1 MQVATHIHVKG
12 AREHN
17 LKNLEL
23 RIPRGKMV
31 VITGPS
37 GSGKSSLAFDTL
49 YAEGYRKYI
58 ESLSTQARQ
67 VLDQLKR
74 PDVDFIHGLS
84 PVLAIE
90 QRTGGGGPRT
100 TIATATEIAD
110 YAQLLW
116 ALAGEQY
123 CPKDGGRIVQR
134 SLDDNVQRILAEC
147 AGERIMLL
155 APFMRA
161 KPSVLRDELPRL
173 RQRGFQR
180 VRLDGEVKTLEDPKL
195 VPVGVGTKEIEVDL
209 VIDRLVATVDQR
221 SRIADS
227 LELAFREGKDRASVL
242 AQRSA
247 DAPWRELTL
256 SQSLACE
263 ICGDVF
269 DALTPRHF
277 SFSHREGA
285 CPACDGIGRKLKFV
299 PELIIA
305 DPEKSVREGAIK
317 PWRIGGKN
325 LIIKH
330 NALLKQLAEQ
340 LPFDP
345 DVPWR
350 KLPPETQRVLLFGA
364 GERQFAFKLR
374 RMREA
379 KAMPFPGVIAD
390 LEESF
395 RHTDSDGFRARLT
408 TFMIS
413 GECPEC
419 HGKRLNR
426 RSAAVVVKAE
436 NRKLE
441 TGNPGAALNAQR
453 LTLNAQR
460 AEPGNA
466 DPLAGA
472 APSAPLGG
480 NGAPAFGRA
489 ATPLAASDQGGR
501 AATPSFATPT
511 EGGPLAASTEGA
523 ERSQRPTDSQS
534 AIRNPQSLSFPDFMA
549 LDVET
554 AHRFATELVA
564 AHGKND
570 ALRDVVTGIEQR
582 LHFLLETGL
591 GYLTLD
597 RDYGTLS
604 GGEAQRVRLA
614 TQLGM
619 GLVGVIY
626 VLDEPSIGLHPHDN
640 QKLLDTLVALRDRGN
655 TVLVVEHDEDTMRI
669 ADELIELGPEA
680 GIEGGYL
687 LFQGTPAECGRLSI
701 KQSRTGP
708 FLSRAMSVVRDT
720 KLKEPDGAWLTVREA
735 RANNLKGIDVR
746 FPIGLLTCVT
756 GVSGSGKST
765 LVLDILAAAA
775 GRKLNGA
782 KTIPAKHRHIENL
795 DFFEKLVQVDQ
806 DPIGRSPRSNPAS
819 YVDLLP
825 LLRDLYAQVPLA
837 KVRGYKASRF
847 SFNVRGGRCERCQGD
862 GVIKLDMQFMPDAYA
877 PCPSCGG
884 RRFNRETLEI
894 LFHGK
899 SIADVLDMTVREA
912 IRLFRNIPRV
922 IDKLETLD
930 AVGLGYLTLGQ
941 SATTLSGGEAQR
953 IKLALELSKKQQGST
968 LYILDEPTTGLH
980 WVDIQKLMDLL
991 FKLRDAGNTII
1002 VIEHNLDV
1010 INLADWVIDL
1020 GPGGGRH
1027 GGELIFAG
1035 PRTEIETAEHSLTGQ
1050 ALKKWREA
1058 GSGAT

>member
-1 MQVATHIHVKG
+1 MQAATHIHVKG

-23 RIPRGKMV
+23 RIPRGKLV

-37 GSGKSSLAFDTL
+37 GSGKSSLAFDTI
-49 YAEGYRKYI
+49 YAEGYRKYM
-58 ESLSTQARQ
+58 ESLSAQARQ

-90 QRTGGGGPRT
+90 QRTGAGGPRS

-116 ALAGEQY
+116 ALVGEQV
-123 CPKDGGRIVQR
+123 CPKDGGRVVQR
-134 SLDDNVQRILAEC
+134 SLDDNVQRVLTAC
-147 AGERIMLL
+147 AGERVMLL
-155 APFMRA
+155 APFMKA

-173 RQRGFQR
+173 RLRGFQR
-180 VRLDGEVKTLEDPKL
+180 VRIDGEIKNLDDPK
-195 VPVGVGTKEIEVDL
+195 VIPTGAGVREMAVEV
-209 VIDRLVATVDQR
+209 VVDRLVANADQR
-221 SRIADS
+221 SRLADS
-227 LELAFREGKDRASVL
+227 LELAFREGKDRMVVL
-242 AQRSA
+242 AQKSA
-247 DAPWRELTL
+247 EAPWRELAL

-263 ICGDVF
+263 VCGDVF
-269 DALTPRHF
+269 EKLSARHF

-285 CPACDGIGRKLKFV
+285 CATCDGLGRKLRFV
-299 PELIIA
+299 PELIVA
-305 DPEKSVREGAIK
+305 DPEKSVREGALK

-345 DVPWR
+345 EIPWK
-350 KLPPETQRVLLFGA
+350 KLPEATRDAILHGA

-379 KAMPFPGVIAD
+379 KTMPFAGVIAD

-395 RHTDSDGFRARLT
+395 RHTDSEGFRARLT
-408 TFMIS
+408 TFMVA
-413 GECPEC
+413 GGCPEC
-419 HGKRLNR
+419 HGTRLNA
-426 RSAAVVVKAE
+426 RSGAVRCGEK
-436 NRKLE
+436 
-441 TGNPGAALNAQR
+441 T
-453 LTLNAQR
+453 
-460 AEPGNA
+460 
-466 DPLAGA
+466 
-472 APSAPLGG
+472 
-480 NGAPAFGRA
+480 
-489 ATPLAASDQGGR
+489 
-501 AATPSFATPT
+501 
-511 EGGPLAASTEGA
+511 
-523 ERSQRPTDSQS
+523 
-534 AIRNPQSLSFPDFMA
+534 FPEFMA
-549 LDVET
+549 LDIGE
-554 AHRFATELVA
+554 AHAFARELVA
-564 AHGKND
+564 MHGLND
-570 ALRDVVTGIEQR
+570 AVGDVVTGIEQR

-591 GYLTLD
+591 GYLTLN
-597 RDYGTLS
+597 RDYATLS
-604 GGEAQRVRLA
+604 GGESQRVRLA

-619 GLVGVIY
+619 GLIGVIY

-655 TVLVVEHDEDTMRI
+655 TVLVVEHDEDTMRL

-680 GIEGGYL
+680 GVEGGQL
-687 LFQGTPAECGRLSI
+687 LFQGTPAACAALSI

-708 FLSRAMSVVRDT
+708 YLSR
-720 KLKEPDGAWLTVREA
+720 KLSITREAKPKSPDGAWLTVREA
-735 RANNLKGIDVR
+735 RANNLRGIDAK
-746 FPIGLLTCVT
+746 FPVGLLTCVT

-765 LVLDILAAAA
+765 LVNDVLAAAA
-775 GRKLNGA
+775 ARILNGA
-782 KTIPAKHRHIENL
+782 KTIPGPHRHIENL

-806 DPIGRSPRSNPAS
+806 EPIGRSPRSNPAT
-819 YVDLLP
+819 YVDLLT

-862 GVIKLDMQFMPDAYA
+862 GAIKLDMQFMADAYA
-877 PCPSCGG
+877 PCPSCAG

-912 IRLFRNIPRV
+912 ITLFRNIPRV
-922 IDKLETLD
+922 MDKLATLE

-953 IKLALELSKKQQGST
+953 IKLSLELSKRQQGST

-980 WVDIQKLMDLL
+980 WTDIQKLMDLL
-991 FKLRDAGNTII
+991 FKLRDAGNTVII
-1002 VIEHNLDV
+1002 IEHNLDV
-1010 INLADWVIDL
+1010 INLADWLIDL
-1020 GPGGGRH
+1020 GPGGGRE
-1027 GGELIFAG
+1027 GGELIYAG
-1035 PRTEIETAEHSLTGQ
+1035 PRADIEAAPRSLTGA
-1050 ALKKWREA
+1050 ALQRWRRVVA
-1058 GSGAT
+1058 

>member
-1 MQVATHIHVKG
+1 MQAVTHIHVKG

-23 RIPRGKMV
+23 RIPRGKLV

-37 GSGKSSLAFDTL
+37 GSGKSSLAFDTI

-58 ESLSTQARQ
+58 ESLSASARQ
-67 VLDQLKR
+67 ALDQLKR
-74 PDVDFIHGLS
+74 PEVDFIHGLS

-90 QRTGGGGPRT
+90 QRTGGGGPRS

-116 ALAGEQY
+116 ALAGQQY
-123 CPKDGGRIVQR
+123 CPKDGGRVVQR

-147 AGERIMLL
+147 AGERVMLL

-180 VRLDGEVKTLEDPKL
+180 VRIDGEIRNLDDAKL
-195 VPVGVGTKEIEVDL
+195 VPAGAGVKEMVVEIVL
-209 VIDRLVATVDQR
+209 DRLVATADQR
-221 SRIADS
+221 SRLADS
-227 LELAFREGKDRASVL
+227 LELAFREGRDRASVL
-242 AQRSA
+242 AQKTA
-247 DAPWRELTL
+247 DAPWRELSL

-269 DALTPRHF
+269 GKLTPRHF
-277 SFSHREGA
+277 SFNHRDGA
-285 CPACDGIGRKLKFV
+285 CSTCEGLGRKLRFV
-299 PELIIA
+299 PELIVA
-305 DPEKSVREGAIK
+305 DPDKSVRGGALK

-340 LPFDP
+340 LPYDP
-345 DVPWR
+345 EVPW
-350 KLPPETQRVLLFGA
+350 KDLPEATRHALLFGA
-364 GERQFAFKLR
+364 GERQFAFKMR

-379 KAMPFPGVIAD
+379 KASTFAGVIAD
-390 LEESF
+390 LEESY

-408 TFMIS
+408 TFMVS
-413 GECPEC
+413 GTCPEC
-419 HGKRLNR
+419 HGARLNA
-426 RSAAVVVKAE
+426 RSGAVRIDLSNA
-436 NRKLE
+436 
-441 TGNPGAALNAQR
+441 PGAAKGGDQ
-453 LTLNAQR
+453 
-460 AEPGNA
+460 P
-466 DPLAGA
+466 
-472 APSAPLGG
+472 AP
-480 NGAPAFGRA
+480 GRA
-489 ATPLAASDQGGR
+489 HL
-501 AATPSFATPT
+501 
-511 EGGPLAASTEGA
+511 
-523 ERSQRPTDSQS
+523 
-534 AIRNPQSLSFPDFMA
+534 NFPEFMA
-549 LDVET
+549 LDVGE
-554 AHRFATELVA
+554 AHAFARELVA
-564 AHGKND
+564 AHGGND
-570 ALRDVVTGIEQR
+570 AMRDVVTGIEQR

-591 GYLTLD
+591 GYLTLE

-640 QKLLDTLVALRDRGN
+640 QKLLETMVALRDRGN
-655 TVLVVEHDEDTMRI
+655 TVLVVEHDEDTMRL

-687 LFQGTPAECGRLSI
+687 LFQGKPEDCMKLSA
-701 KQSRTGP
+701 KVSRTGP
-708 FLSRAMSVVRDT
+708 YLARTMSVTRDAQPKT
-720 KLKEPDGAWLTVREA
+720 PDGAFLTVREA
-735 RANNLKGIDVR
+735 RANNLRGIDAK
-746 FPIGLLTCVT
+746 FPVGLLTCVT

-765 LVLDILAAAA
+765 LVNDVLAAQAA
-775 GRKLNGA
+775 RKLNGA
-782 KTIPAKHRHIENL
+782 KIIPGKHRHIENL

-806 DPIGRSPRSNPAS
+806 EPIGRSPRSNPAS

-825 LLRDLYAQVPLA
+825 LLRDLYTQVPLA
-837 KVRGYKASRF
+837 KIRGYKSSRF

-862 GVIKLDMQFMPDAYA
+862 GAIKLDMQFMPDAYA

-899 SIADVLDMTVREA
+899 SIADVLDLTVREA
-912 IRLFRNIPRV
+912 IGLFRNIPRV
-922 IDKLETLD
+922 MDKLQTLD

-953 IKLALELSKKQQGST
+953 IKLSLELSKRQQGST

-980 WVDIQKLMDLL
+980 WTDIQKLMDLL
-991 FKLRDAGNTII
+991 FKLRDAGNTVI

-1010 INLADWVIDL
+1010 INLADWLIDL
-1020 GPGGGRH
+1020 GPGGGRE
-1027 GGELIFAG
+1027 GGELIYAG
-1035 PRTEIETAEHSLTGQ
+1035 TRADIEACERSLTGQ
-1050 ALKKWREA
+1050 ALKRWREA
-1058 GSGAT
+1058 ARVRPARK

>member
-1 MQVATHIHVKG
+1 MHVPSHIHVKG

-17 LKNLEL
+17 LKNLDL
-23 RIPRGKMV
+23 RLPRGKLI

-37 GSGKSSLAFDTL
+37 GSGKSSLAFDTI

-90 QRTGGGGPRT
+90 QRTGAGGPRS

-110 YAQLLW
+110 YTQLLW
-116 ALAGEQY
+116 ALLGEQY
-123 CPKDGGRIVQR
+123 CPKDGGRILQR
-134 SLDDNVQRILAEC
+134 SLDDNVQHVLAAC
-147 AGERIMLL
+147 AGERVMLL
-155 APFMRA
+155 APLLRS

-180 VRLDGEVKTLEDPKL
+180 VRLDGEIKTLDDPKL
-195 VPVGVGTKEIEVDL
+195 LPVGGGTKEIAVD
-209 VIDRLVATVDQR
+209 VVVDRLVATPDQR

-227 LELAFREGKDRASVL
+227 LELAFREGKDRAIVL
-242 AQRSA
+242 AQKA
-247 DAPWRELTL
+247 PDAPWRELLL

-263 ICGDVF
+263 ICGEVF
-269 DALTPRHF
+269 DKLTPRHF
-277 SFSHREGA
+277 SFNHREGA
-285 CPACDGIGRKLKFV
+285 CPTCDGLGRKLKFV
-299 PELIIA
+299 PELLVP
-305 DPEKSVREGAIK
+305 DPDKSVREGAIK

-350 KLPPETQRVLLFGA
+350 KLPEETRHVLLHGA

-379 KAMPFPGVIAD
+379 KAMPFAGIVAD

-395 RHTDSDGFRARLT
+395 RYTDSDGFRARLA
-408 TFMIS
+408 TFMVS

-419 HGKRLNR
+419 HGTRLNA
-426 RSAAVVVKAE
+426 RSGAV
-436 NRKLE
+436 
-441 TGNPGAALNAQR
+441 R
-453 LTLNAQR
+453 LTVPVSPATN
-460 AEPGNA
+460 
-466 DPLAGA
+466 
-472 APSAPLGG
+472 GG
-480 NGAPAFGRA
+480 
-489 ATPLAASDQGGR
+489 
-501 AATPSFATPT
+501 PT
-511 EGGPLAASTEGA
+511 DREGGDGGA
-523 ERSQRPTDSQS
+523 RGLT
-534 AIRNPQSLSFPDFMA
+534 FPEFMA
-549 LDVET
+549 LDV
-554 AHRFATELVA
+554 AA
-564 AHGKND
+564 AHAFAGRLVDVHGSREAVK
-570 ALRDVVTGIEQR
+570 DVVNGIEQR

-640 QKLLDTLVALRDRGN
+640 QKLLDTLIALRDRGN

-669 ADELIELGPEA
+669 ADEIIELGPEA
-680 GIEGGYL
+680 GIEGGQL
-687 LFQGTPAECGRLSI
+687 LFQGTPEACMRLSA

-708 FLSRAMSVVRDT
+708 YLARKLAVVRDT
-720 KLKEPDGAWLTVREA
+720 KAKEPDGAWLTVREA
-735 RANNLKGIDVR
+735 RANNLRGIDVK
-746 FPIGLLTCVT
+746 FPVGLLTCVT

-765 LVLDILAAAA
+765 LVNDILAAAA
-775 GRKLNGA
+775 ARKLNGA
-782 KTIPAKHRHIENL
+782 KTIPAKHRHVENL

-806 DPIGRSPRSNPAS
+806 EPIGRSPRSNPAS

-837 KVRGYKASRF
+837 KVRGYKPSRF

-862 GVIKLDMQFMPDAYA
+862 GVIQLDMQFMPDAYA
-877 PCPSCGG
+877 PCPSCAG

-953 IKLALELSKKQQGST
+953 IKLSLELSKRQQGST

-980 WVDIQKLMDLL
+980 WTDIQKLMDLL
-991 FKLRDAGNTII
+991 FKLRDAGNTVI

-1010 INLADWVIDL
+1010 INLADWLIDL
-1020 GPGGGRH
+1020 GPGGGRE
-1027 GGELIFAG
+1027 GGDLIFAG
-1035 PRTEIETAEHSLTGQ
+1035 SRREIEACERSLTGA
-1050 ALKKWREA
+1050 ALKRWSAQAPA
-1058 GSGAT
+1058 G

>member
-1 MQVATHIHVKG
+1 MNTTAVPDASRFDARRIIATVRVRSMQVPTHIHVKG

-23 RIPRGKMV
+23 RLPRGKLV

-37 GSGKSSLAFDTL
+37 GSGKSSLAFDTI

-58 ESLSTQARQ
+58 ESLSAQARQ
-67 VLDQLKR
+67 VLNQLKR

-90 QRTGGGGPRT
+90 QRIGAGGPRS

-116 ALAGEQY
+116 ALLGQQV
-123 CPKDGGRIVQR
+123 CPKDGGRVVQR

-147 AGERIMLL
+147 AGERVVLL

-161 KPSVLRDELPRL
+161 KPSVLREELPRL

-180 VRLDGEVKTLEDPKL
+180 VRIGGEIKTLDDPKL
-195 VPVGVGTKEIEVDL
+195 VPSGGGTREL
-209 VIDRLVATVDQR
+209 VVELVVDRLVANADQR
-221 SRIADS
+221 SRLADS

-242 AQRSA
+242 VQRTA
-247 DAPWRELTL
+247 EEPWRELPL
-256 SQSLACE
+256 SQSRACE
-263 ICGDVF
+263 VCGDIF
-269 DALTPRHF
+269 DKLTPRHF
-277 SFSHREGA
+277 SFSAREGA
-285 CPACDGIGRKLKFV
+285 CSMCDGLGRKLRFA
-299 PELIIA
+299 PELIVA
-305 DPEKSVREGAIK
+305 DADKSVREGALK

-330 NALLKQLAEQ
+330 NALLKQVAEQ
-340 LPFDP
+340 LPFDA
-345 DVPWR
+345 DVPWK
-350 KLPPETQRVLLFGA
+350 KLPEETRQMILGGA

-379 KAMPFPGVIAD
+379 KAMPFEGVIAD
-390 LEESF
+390 LEDSF
-395 RHTDSDGFRARLT
+395 RHTLSDGFRARLM
-408 TFMIS
+408 TFMVS
-413 GECPEC
+413 GVCPEC
-419 HGKRLNR
+419 HGTRLNA
-426 RSAAVVVKAE
+426 RSGAVRMEPPAA
-436 NRKLE
+436 
-441 TGNPGAALNAQR
+441 NPSATPKPELSLNPQLSALNPQLPQPP
-453 LTLNAQR
+453 LT
-460 AEPGNA
+460 
-466 DPLAGA
+466 
-472 APSAPLGG
+472 
-480 NGAPAFGRA
+480 F
-489 ATPLAASDQGGR
+489 
-501 AATPSFATPT
+501 
-511 EGGPLAASTEGA
+511 
-523 ERSQRPTDSQS
+523 
-534 AIRNPQSLSFPDFMA
+534 PQFMA
-549 LDVET
+549 LDVAA
-554 AHRFATELVA
+554 AHRFATTLVA
-564 AHGKND
+564 AHGSNT
-570 ALRDVVTGIEQR
+570 AVREVVTGIEQR

-626 VLDEPSIGLHPHDN
+626 VLDEPSVGLHPHDN
-640 QKLLDTLVALRDRGN
+640 QKLLDTLIALRDRGN
-655 TVLVVEHDEDTMRI
+655 TVLVVEHDEDTLRL

-680 GIEGGYL
+680 GIEGGSL
-687 LFQGTPAECGRLSI
+687 LFQGTPAACAALPPRL
-701 KQSRTGP
+701 SRTGGY
-708 FLSRAMSVVRDT
+708 LSRQ
-720 KLKEPDGAWLTVREA
+720 LKVEREAKAKAPDGAWLIVREA
-735 RANNLKGIDVR
+735 KANNLRGIDAK
-746 FPIGLLTCVT
+746 FPVGLLTCVT

-765 LVLDILAAAA
+765 LVLDILAAVAA
-775 GRKLNGA
+775 RKLNGA
-782 KTIPAKHRHIENL
+782 RTIPGAHRQIENL

-806 DPIGRSPRSNPAS
+806 EPIGRSPRSNPAS

-862 GVIKLDMQFMPDAYA
+862 GAIKLDMQFMPDAYA

-894 LFHGK
+894 LFHGQ
-899 SIADVLDMTVREA
+899 SIADVLELTVREA
-912 IRLFRNIPRV
+912 IQLFRNIPRV
-922 IDKLETLD
+922 MDKLATLD

-953 IKLALELSKKQQGST
+953 IKLSLELSKRQQGST

-980 WVDIQKLMDLL
+980 WTDIQKLMDLL
-991 FKLRDAGNTII
+991 FKLRDAGNTVI

-1010 INLADWVIDL
+1010 INLADWLIDL
-1020 GPGGGRH
+1020 GPGGGRE

-1035 PRTEIETAEHSLTGQ
+1035 SIQAIADAPRSLTGA
-1050 ALKKWREA
+1050 ALKRWRNLPV
-1058 GSGAT
+1058 